1 MKSQGS
7 ITIHCILRK
16 KDKLINHEYRYIN
29 ALFTKYKKEHLPSFL
44 QGTWFD
50 EWMFS
55 L

>member
-16 KDKLINHEYRYIN
+16 KDKLINHEYRYN

-50 EWMFS
+50 EWMFT